1 MSTRELAY
9 NIIDQMSDEQIEG
22 LVMLLKGY
30 FPKKNIPNDETLEA
44 FDELDNNG
52 GFVFSGTTEQLFNE
66 LAEE

>member
-9 NIIDQMSDEQIEG
+9 NIIDEMTEEQLEG

-30 FPKKNIPNDETLEA
+30 LPQKNIPNSETLEA
-44 FDELDNNG
+44 FDELDNGG
-52 GFVFSGTTEQLFNE
+52 GFVFSGSTEQLFNE

>member
-30 FPKKNIPNDETLEA
+30 FPQKNIPNNETLEA